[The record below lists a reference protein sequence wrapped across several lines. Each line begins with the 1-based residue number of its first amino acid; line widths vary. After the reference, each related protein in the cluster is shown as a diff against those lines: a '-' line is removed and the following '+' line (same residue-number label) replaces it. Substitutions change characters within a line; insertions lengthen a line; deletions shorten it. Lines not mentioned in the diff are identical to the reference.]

1 MNCPT
6 WNVIIFWSLYI
17 VGGHGILKSPNS
29 EHGGGWYNGGRQHA
43 PAPGMIP
50 TPVPLAPPP
59 TTVQLNEA
67 TLDLL
72 KALIIADVEEE
83 NEEEEKSNEKGEKV
97 SQVSPLPVI
106 EEESSSLE
114 SSPTEKLMQAKAE
127 ELNACAP
134 ECQEIINI
142 PDIVLPDEN
151 ILDILIEVEE
161 DLSQNLDI
169 DSEEE
174 SQYEEKESCYGSM
187 PSIENEIEN
196 NLELDLENYAIC
208 DQEGTETSPSSD
220 EMNIE
225 CHNQLYENEKIA
237 RSCQEVSNWLVHYT
251 EKPGMKRSYSVEI
264 AKLAQVK
271 SAADEGL
278 IDAYTESHDEY
289 VRLKRGRFE
298 TSPSYGSHGVSSS
311 QSGGPVIWYS
321 TPDGDF
327 IHRPI
332 GNLIFIKPLLSYEYV
347 TLEVWYNS
355 YQWLKMFS
363 KVTFKIWT

>member
-1 MNCPT
+1 
-6 WNVIIFWSLYI
+6 
-17 VGGHGILKSPNS
+17 
-29 EHGGGWYNGGRQHA
+29 
-43 PAPGMIP
+43 MIP
-50 TPVPLAPPP
+50 TPVLLTPAP

-72 KALIIADVEEE
+72 KALIIADVEEAKV
-83 NEEEEKSNEKGEKV
+83 EEEKGTEKGEKV
-97 SQVSPLPVI
+97 SQISPLPVI

-114 SSPTEKLMQAKAE
+114 SSPTEKLMQAKVE

-142 PDIVLPDEN
+142 PDIVLPNEN
-151 ILDILIEVEE
+151 ELDVLIEE

-196 NLELDLENYAIC
+196 NLELELENYAIC

-225 CHNQLYENEKIA
+225 CHNQLYGNEKIA

-271 SAADEGL
+271 SAADDGL
-278 IDAYTESHDEY
+278 IDAYTETDDEY
-289 VRLKRGRFE
+289 MRLKRGRFE
-298 TSPSYGSHGVSSS
+298 TSASYSSHGTSSS
-311 QSGGPVIWYS
+311 HSGGPIIWYS

-332 GNLIFIKPLLSYEYV
+332 GNITLYHSRLLIMKE
-347 TLEVWYNS
+347 
-355 YQWLKMFS
+355 
-363 KVTFKIWT
+363 